1 MRPILLAAT
10 REPSAAKFTATNSSR
25 IYAGAMGKGSQ
36 VDRLSNLP
44 NDILLNIVDRLGIVD
59 IARTSFLSKRWRQI
73 PAMLSKIDIVVGSF
87 KLGKDRSNATSDDVV
102 RANSTTLEITRR
114 MLENRPPSQ
123 YTIDL
128 LSVQLFLGDDAISI
142 GQTVANTMAT
152 QKVGSSE
159 FTILT
164 DKDGRKG
171 CTYDDLVAY
180 GRQLRSFVDACP
192 VAFGGLTR
200 LKLEHL
206 TLAQPDFPEIF
217 GICKRLEFLHL
228 FNCDVEISSSLQVEH
243 PQLSQLEIINCR
255 FEGGVDLKWLPKLAL
270 LTFKGWLSQEDPFC
284 VGHAP
289 LLESVSISNIG
300 LSYHKMLK
308 LSEILGK
315 ATISDLHLN
324 FRSEKIWVKP
334 EGPKQLRQ
342 VFHSLKVVTLDHIS
356 EECDLAWTLF
366 ILQGAPFLKE
376 LCIQVWDN
384 VREMIRDEEERKKH
398 AFSEEKKDKGAEWE
412 GLASDFKHHNL
423 TVLRIYGFQAECKF
437 FEFIRSVM
445 EAAVDLEGIY
455 LHNRVLCKTRNFM
468 VPSSSKYPRTYKQKM
483 SVRNKIYKGN
493 CWMVGIHFPG

>member
-1 MRPILLAAT
+1 
-10 REPSAAKFTATNSSR
+10 
-25 IYAGAMGKGSQ
+25 MGKGSQ
-36 VDRLSNLP
+36 DDRLSKLP
-44 NDILLNIVDRLGIVD
+44 DDILLNIVNRLGIVD
-59 IARTSFLSKRWRQI
+59 IARTSFLSKRWRRI
-73 PAMLSKIDIVVGSF
+73 PAMLSKIDIAVGSF
-87 KLGKDRSNATSDDVV
+87 QLAQDRSNVTIDDVV
-102 RANSTTLEITRR
+102 RASSTTVEITRR
-114 MLENRPPSQ
+114 ILENRPPSL
-123 YTIDL
+123 YTIHL
-128 LSVQLFLGDDAISI
+128 LSVQLFLGDDSISI

-164 DKDGRKG
+164 YKDGRK
-171 CTYDDLVAY
+171 CTYDELAAY
-180 GRQLRSFVDACP
+180 GRQLRAFVDACP

-206 TLAQPDFPEIF
+206 TLAQSDFPEIF

-255 FEGGVDLKWLPKLAL
+255 FESGVDMKWLPKLAR
-270 LTFKGWLSQEDPFC
+270 LTFKGWFSQEDPFC
-284 VGHAP
+284 FGHVP
-289 LLESVSISNIG
+289 LLQSVSITNIG

-334 EGPKQLRQ
+334 EGPKQLWQ
-342 VFHSLKVVTLDHIS
+342 VFRSLKVVTLDNIS
-356 EECDLAWTLF
+356 EECDLTWTLF
-366 ILQGAPFLKE
+366 ILQGAPFLQE

-384 VREMIRDEEERKKH
+384 VCDMIRDEEERKKH

-423 TVLRIYGFQAECKF
+423 VVLRIYGFQAECKF
-437 FEFIRSVM
+437 LEFIRSVM

-455 LHNRVLCKTRNFM
+455 LHNRVLCKARNIM
-468 VPSSSKYPRTYKQKM
+468 VPSTSKYPKTYKQKM
-483 SVRNKIYKGN
+483 SVRNRIYKGN

>member
-1 MRPILLAAT
+1 
-10 REPSAAKFTATNSSR
+10 
-25 IYAGAMGKGSQ
+25 MGKGSRD
-36 VDRLSNLP
+36 DRLSKLP
-44 NDILLNIVDRLGIVD
+44 DDILLNIVDRLGIVD
-59 IARTSFLSKRWRQI
+59 VARTSSLSKRWRRI
-73 PAMLSKIDIVVGSF
+73 PAMLSKIDIAVGSF
-87 KLGKDRSNATSDDVV
+87 RLAQDRSNVTIVDVA
-102 RANSTTLEITRR
+102 RASSTTVEATRR
-114 MLENRPPSQ
+114 MLEKRPPSP
-123 YTIDL
+123 YPIHH
-128 LSVQLFLGDDAISI
+128 LSVQLFLGDDSISI

-164 DKDGRKG
+164 DKDGRK
-171 CTYDDLVAY
+171 CTYDELAAY

-206 TLAQPDFPEIF
+206 TLAQSDFPEIF

-255 FEGGVDLKWLPKLAL
+255 FEGGVYLKWLPKLAL

-289 LLESVSISNIG
+289 LLQCVSITNIG

-334 EGPKQLRQ
+334 EGPRQLWQ
-342 VFHSLKVVTLDHIS
+342 VFRSLKVATLDNIS
-356 EECDLAWTLF
+356 EECDLTWTLF

-384 VREMIRDEEERKKH
+384 VCDMIRNEEERKKH
-398 AFSEEKKDKGAEWE
+398 AFSEEKKDKGAAWE

-423 TVLRIYGFQAECKF
+423 AVLRIYGFQAECKF

-455 LHNRVLCKTRNFM
+455 LHNRVLCKSRNLM
-468 VPSSSKYPRTYKQKM
+468 VPSTSKYPKTYKQKM